1 MKPIHF
7 STHLE
12 AAGVRIKSEAFK
24 LHWQHGWQLLQ
35 PGAFRCEAPCCV
47 AATAGTV
54 VDGLKVLLLRL
65 LKWMLFF
72 LNMCLM
78 IIIGMVF
85 YSFYKFPSSLPFK
98 SANPEIDLPEIWRLQ
113 PRPGSPV
120 VTMVVSMLK
129 WSCLG

>member
-65 LKWMLFF
+65 LKWMLLFF
-72 LNMCLM
+72 LY
-78 IIIGMVF
+78 VF
-85 YSFYKFPSSLPFK
+85 KDHHWDGFLKFLS
-98 SANPEIDLPEIWRLQ
+98 
-113 PRPGSPV
+113 SPV
-120 VTMVVSMLK
+120 NYPLNRQIHIAFAEMV
-129 WSCLG
+129 GQTG